1 MSNRSWV
8 QFAGQQS
15 MHSADAAEREKSAA
29 VVVNAELSS
38 SSRKGQFAF
47 RRDALVLFFVA
58 LDAIPR
64 ITDVAIRFRHK
75 LAHFIRTRHRSLQ
88 HPWHKYHGLP
98 NEKLVL
104 HGENPFGDGKN
115 ERKRPIYLYVGTRQA
130 DCERFCSARHS
141 SCIRNN
147 GLSSMVK
154 PAEERFGG
162 LVMEPGI
169 ERHRDGAVER
179 AAMIRSW
186 ISGSGLA
193 TRSLILNATVAP

>member
-1 MSNRSWV
+1 
-8 QFAGQQS
+8 
-15 MHSADAAEREKSAA
+15 MHSAARAEREKIATI
-29 VVVNAELSS
+29 VVNAGLSGS
-38 SSRKGQFAF
+38 GRKGQLAF
-47 RRDALVLFFVA
+47 RRDPLMLFAVA
-58 LDAIPR
+58 LDAIHR
-64 ITDVAIRFRHK
+64 ITGVAIRYRHEPK
-75 LAHFIRTRHRSLQ
+75 DLIRARHRSLQ

-179 AAMIRSW
+179 AVMIRSW